1 MKGSNQKLDPYRC
14 AWGVAER
21 AFDMDD
27 PMLSYAD
34 ARFVQGIGVG
44 LGEDWYVI
52 APVQI
57 ECGAVSSLT
66 MEC

>member
-1 MKGSNQKLDPYRC
+1 
-14 AWGVAER
+14 
-21 AFDMDD
+21 MDD

-34 ARFVQGIGVG
+34 ARFVQGIGIG

-57 ECGAVSSLT
+57 ECGALSSLT
-66 MEC
+66 MEAC